1 MNGLANLRRTSS
13 SSRTWIPSISRII
26 FDGFAG
32 LIMLIVSGG
41 EETSENLARIETG
54 DVAATCSSKVLE
66 CDPGRT

>member
-1 MNGLANLRRTSS
+1 VYKFIVADVAFFDQLDKVHGLA
-13 SSRTWIPSISRII
+13 
-26 FDGFAG
+26 GM
-32 LIMLIVSGG
+32 IMLIVSGG